1 VYYFGLPILV
11 TTLSYSTESCLE
23 VNKNIEPKEGSLP
36 EKLNLLL
43 DTCSKENFNPL
54 FILISPTR
62 EEIRAKLNLHK
73 NMGGYYLW
81 FYVNGDKFTHY
92 VGSSIDLNTRLGRS
106 YFNPSDKYKK
116 SGNSIIIRHILK
128 YGHSS
133 FI

>member
-1 VYYFGLPILV
+1 
-11 TTLSYSTESCLE
+11 
-23 VNKNIEPKEGSLP
+23 
-36 EKLNLLL
+36 
-43 DTCSKENFNPL
+43 
-54 FILISPTR
+54 
-62 EEIRAKLNLHK
+62 
-73 NMGGYYLW
+73 MGGYYLW

-133 FI
+133 FIQVIFNFYGSKSICKGNDLFINRETQLISITKVIPGSMNIKNYASNTRPNEPKGFVYKNISNQLIELKEGPFLF